1 MSKHLVIFTMEG
13 CPYCHDFK
21 DMITKENIEFTDLDI
36 NEHSDEYDMFT
47 KIVEND
53 LVPAFMILDDQGG
66 PTTFMAPDRD
76 YEELDEAIE
85 KIKQILNNQ

>member
-21 DMITKENIEFTDLDI
+21 DMISKENIEFTDLDI
-36 NEHSDEYDMFT
+36 NQHSDEYDMFT

-53 LVPAFMILDDQGG
+53 LVPAFMILDDEGG

-76 YEELDEAIE
+76 YEELDVALE

>member
-13 CPYCHDFK
+13 CPYCYDFK
-21 DMITKENIEFTDLDI
+21 NMLKESNIEFTDLDI
-36 NEHSDEYDMFT
+36 NEYNEEYDMFM

-53 LVPAFMILDDQGG
+53 LVPSFMIVNTEGG

-76 YEELDEAIE
+76 YQDLTEAINL
-85 KIKQILNNQ
+85 IKLTL

>member
-1 MSKHLVIFTMEG
+1 MEG

>member
-13 CPYCHDFK
+13 CPYCYDFK
-21 DMITKENIEFTDLDI
+21 NMLKESNIEFTDLDI
-36 NEHSDEYDMFT
+36 NEYNEEYDMFM

-53 LVPAFMILDDQGG
+53 LVPSFMIVNTEGS

-76 YEELDEAIE
+76 YQDLTEAINL
-85 KIKQILNNQ
+85 IKLTL